1 MKYSSVGE
9 KLSVS
14 WEGEGAPGLRAQ
26 GGSPGGSALD
36 PALPGEAD
44 LPLLFPPG
52 PPRGTKHIRSP
63 QNPWSGLQNRSSRPA
78 ARGCSGCGG
87 ASVGKAVTGQARG
100 CWLKLLTG
108 FSSCQRFMAQ
118 PSGGLAGPC
127 AHSTAQPRVC
137 AIASQGCFRSSLS
150 PEPQKFYKVQQ
161 TGIPITA
168 TLPLMRRVVWQPGW
182 PALSKCFT
190 MPQALLGSK

>member
-52 PPRGTKHIRSP
+52 PSLRYKAHTVPAEFLVGSAEQELQACCTGMLWLRWSLRGEGCDRTGPRMLVKAADWLLFLPALHGTA
-63 QNPWSGLQNRSSRPA
+63 L
-78 ARGCSGCGG
+78 
-87 ASVGKAVTGQARG
+87 
-100 CWLKLLTG
+100 
-108 FSSCQRFMAQ
+108 
-118 PSGGLAGPC
+118 GGLAGPC
-127 AHSTAQPRVC
+127 AHSTAQPCVC
-137 AIASQGCFRSSLS
+137 AIASQGCFSSSLS

-161 TGIPITA
+161 TGIQITA
-168 TLPLMRRVVWQPGW
+168 TLPLMRRVVWSGW

-190 MPQALLGSK
+190 MPQAPLGSK